1 MAVHP
6 LRSTRDR
13 CLGKPLPYQLANPT
27 LAHPLAVF
35 FYTLIPLLLFE
46 IIAIL
51 FLINFYKNIK
61 IN

>member
-13 CLGKPLPYQLANPT
+13 CLGKPLPHQLANPT

-35 FYTLIPLLLFE
+35 NLLPLSLFE
-46 IIAIL
+46 IITIL